1 MERDSNLYSHLMNLN
16 CMVNGIIFFIEKV
29 VSSRG
34 TLRNPFELDLYINH
48 ERQDCKIGTVWGG
61 IIYKRERVNEGD

>member
-1 MERDSNLYSHLMNLN
+1 
-16 CMVNGIIFFIEKV
+16 MVNGIIFFIEKV